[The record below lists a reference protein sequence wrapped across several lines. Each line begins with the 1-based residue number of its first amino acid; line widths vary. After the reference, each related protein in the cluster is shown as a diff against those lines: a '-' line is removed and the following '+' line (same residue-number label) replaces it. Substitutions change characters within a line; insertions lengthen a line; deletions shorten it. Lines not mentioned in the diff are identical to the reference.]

1 MTTLG
6 SGFVALI
13 VPAFVRVC
21 KKHIPGGYVGPVYL
35 SASVLFGII
44 AIAIATTSGFDGD
57 YTWGIVLAGVVC
69 VAQTV
74 YTLVNQVFGEELSS

>member
-13 VPAFVRVC
+13 VPAFVRVF
-21 KKHIPGGYVGPVYL
+21 KKYIPGGYVGPVYL
-35 SASVLFGII
+35 SASVLSGV
-44 AIAIATTSGFDGD
+44 IAIATTGGFDD
-57 YTWGIVLAGVVC
+57 TCTWGIALAGVVC

>member
-1 MTTLG
+1 M
-6 SGFVALI
+6 
-13 VPAFVRVC
+13 
-21 KKHIPGGYVGPVYL
+21 YL

-44 AIAIATTSGFDGD
+44 TIATTGGFDD
-57 YTWGIVLAGVVC
+57 TCTWGIALAGVVC